1 MGIEGQH
8 GDAVARGERGEQ
20 LLGLP
25 DGAQKAAQAT
35 ALEVLL
41 EEEDEEA
48 CPRGIRPSGQCGFR
62 GFCPSGKPWG
72 RPVSPVPATDGKA

>member
-20 LLGLP
+20 LLGLS

-41 EEEDEEA
+41 EEEDE
-48 CPRGIRPSGQCGFR
+48 CTRGIRPFRRCGSR
-62 GFCPSGKPWG
+62 GI
-72 RPVSPVPATDGKA
+72 